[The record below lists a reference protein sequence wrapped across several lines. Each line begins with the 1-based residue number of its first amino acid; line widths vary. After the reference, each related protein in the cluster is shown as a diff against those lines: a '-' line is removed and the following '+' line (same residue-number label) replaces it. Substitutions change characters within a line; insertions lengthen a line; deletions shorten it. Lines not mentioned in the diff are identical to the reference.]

1 VDTGYV
7 DTETEVPPE
16 AKSLMLSII
25 ASQEDILETKK
36 HLRSTP
42 VLDNLLGTTTPEFKL
57 ADVNSELGKLT
68 RTRFCNPNAIAIAY
82 WMYKRVSLTL

>member
-1 VDTGYV
+1 M
-7 DTETEVPPE
+7 PPE

-68 RTRFCNPNAIAIAY
+68 RTRFCNPMPLHASIAY
-82 WMYKRVSLTL
+82 WIYKTVSLTLLLIPI